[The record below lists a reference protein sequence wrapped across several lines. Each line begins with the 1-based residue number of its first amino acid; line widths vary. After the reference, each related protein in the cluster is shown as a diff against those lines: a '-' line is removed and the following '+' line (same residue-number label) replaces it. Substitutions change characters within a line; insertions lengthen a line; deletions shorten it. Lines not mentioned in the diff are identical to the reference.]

1 MEHDW
6 RDDHIVQL
14 EAQVAELM
22 AWVIQLEDQLRWK
35 SKDCP
40 PPPPAGSRRSGPAR
54 SYVANER
61 RQSERLHRR
70 ASQSRRTPR

>member
-1 MEHDW
+1 MERDW

-14 EAQVAELM
+14 EAQLAELM
-22 AWVIQLEDQLRWK
+22 AWVIQLEDQLRWR

-40 PPPPAGSRRSGPAR
+40 PLPPAGSRRSGPAR

-61 RQSERLHRR
+61 RQGERIRHR
-70 ASQSRRTPR
+70 ASHGRTSR